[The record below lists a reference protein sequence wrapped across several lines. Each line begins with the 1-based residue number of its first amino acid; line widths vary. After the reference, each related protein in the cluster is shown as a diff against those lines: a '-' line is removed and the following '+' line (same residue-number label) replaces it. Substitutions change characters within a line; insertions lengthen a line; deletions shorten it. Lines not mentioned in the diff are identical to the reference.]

1 MRRNYCGFLDLKY
14 INKKVKLCG
23 WISNI
28 KIFKEIIF
36 INLRD
41 HTGIIQ
47 CFVKK
52 ECKYLWKSVVSLTI
66 ESCVKI
72 YGIILKK
79 NSFDFR
85 SNLLEVSICKLII
98 YNYSDLL
105 PININVNNSEKI
117 RFKYRYLD
125 LRTSRM
131 FNILKIRSK
140 IKYFIHSFLNKNDF
154 LDIETPFLSK
164 SFPEG
169 SRDYIV
175 PSRIYKGMNYSLPQS
190 PQIFKQLL
198 MISGI
203 NKYYQIVKCF
213 RDEDLRSDRQPEFTQ
228 IDIEMSFSSF
238 DDLKSLIE
246 KLIIKL
252 FLNFKN
258 ISLSPIF
265 KIIDYNYSIDR
276 YGTDKPDLRNHLK
289 FNTKMSN
296 CLIDYFLKYL
306 RKKILNL
313 FVIKINNIL
322 DFKFYIYEKIF
333 SYLKLYL
340 INNLVC
346 IRIISFIK
354 NKYIYEIYGDLFK
367 IEDNFIQNFIRKF
380 NLNLNDLVFLMFFE
394 KKLFSKDLVDIRNF
408 IYTIFFTFKK
418 NDFISVWIINYP
430 MFFLDKFNKIKSVHH
445 PFTMPIN
452 LINHK
457 NDVLGYTNIMSRAY
471 DLVINGYEIGSGSI
485 RIHDYKIQHEIFRIL
500 DIPCNKNSKYSFF
513 LEALKYG
520 APPHLGLALGLDR
533 IIMLLTDVKN
543 IKDVIS
549 FPKTTSG
556 LCLLTN
562 SPD

>member
-1 MRRNYCGFLDLKY
+1 MRRNYCSLLNVEY
-14 INKKVKLCG
+14 INEKVKLCG

-52 ECKYLWKSVVSLTI
+52 ECKYVWKLAISLTI
-66 ESCVKI
+66 ESCVKV
-72 YGIILKK
+72 YGKVLKK
-79 NSFDFR
+79 NSF
-85 SNLLEVSICKLII
+85 NLKLNSIEISIYNLII

-169 SRDYIV
+169 SRNYIV

-228 IDIEMSFSSF
+228 IDIELSFSNF
-238 DDLKSLIE
+238 NYIKNLVE

-258 ISLSPIF
+258 IVLSPIF
-265 KIIDYNYSIDR
+265 KIIDYNYSIDK

-289 FNTKMSN
+289 FNSKISN
-296 CLIDYFLKYL
+296 FLVDYFLEYL
-306 RKKILNL
+306 DKKISNL
-313 FVIKINNIL
+313 FVIKIDNVLN
-322 DFKFYIYEKIF
+322 FEFCVYKKIF
-333 SYLKLYL
+333 FYFNSYL
-340 INNLVC
+340 IDNFIC
-346 IRIISFIK
+346 IKITSFIK
-354 NKYIYEIYGDLFK
+354 NRYIYEIYGDVFK
-367 IEDNFIQNFIRKF
+367 INDNFMQIFIRKF
-380 NLNLNDLVFLMFFE
+380 NFKMNDLIFLMFFK
-394 KKLFSKDLVDIRNF
+394 KKLFSRDLVDIRNF
-408 IYTIFFTFKK
+408 IYSIFFKFKK
-418 NDFISVWIINYP
+418 NNFSPVWIINYP

-452 LINHK
+452 LSYSK
-457 NDVLGYTNIMSRAY
+457 NNILSYTNILSRAY
-471 DLVINGYEIGSGSI
+471 DLVINGYEIGSGSV
-485 RIHDYKIQHEIFRIL
+485 RIHDYKIQYEIFKIL
-500 DIPCNKNSKYSFF
+500 GIPCNKNSKYSFF

-520 APPHLGLALGLDR
+520 TPPHLGLALGLDR
-533 IIMLLTDVKN
+533 IIMLLTDIEN